1 MGHPVCLNYLIY
13 ETRALNFAFRKLE
26 LNTIQITI
34 QVSHKHLRGL
44 ETVLILLIYGCRWKY
59 RIRKTCLY
67 DTRKYLKYHSRCHG
81 ITQKSLFFWGFD
93 RQVAAQDPRISQWS
107 KNYQVDCSEIQPLSK
122 DGKSPINLIPF
133 HRFEAGEGGGRV
145 RGSKNGQKVST

>member
-1 MGHPVCLNYLIY
+1 MGGGWSTFTLIIWLSQPQAWDWAWAELGKNKSYICLNYLIY

-26 LNTIQITI
+26 SNTIQITI

-93 RQVAAQDPRISQWS
+93 RQVAAQDPRIS
-107 KNYQVDCSEIQPLSK
+107 
-122 DGKSPINLIPF
+122 
-133 HRFEAGEGGGRV
+133 
-145 RGSKNGQKVST
+145 